1 MATTH
6 AAPTTFAEALWP
18 APGMSRT
25 LRALLLAVLGSALL
39 TLSAKIEVPFSPVPM
54 TLQTLAVLL
63 LGMAFGARLATAAV
77 LLYLAEGAV
86 GLPVFAGTPERGIG
100 LAYMMGPTGGYLVGF
115 VLAAAVSGWL
125 AERRRDLPA
134 LVLAAL
140 AGTLAIFVPGVLW
153 LAYLIGFEQ
162 SLVHGLVPFLWGALV
177 KGGIAVALGLAGA
190 AVIQR
195 RLLDRT

>member
-1 MATTH
+1 MATAQ
-6 AAPTTFAEALWP
+6 AAPTTFAEVLWP

-25 LRALLLAVLGSALL
+25 LRALLLALLGSALL
-39 TLSAKIEVPFSPVPM
+39 TLSAKIEVPFYPVPM
-54 TLQTLAVLL
+54 TLQTLVVLL
-63 LGMAFGARLATAAV
+63 LGMAFGARLAAVTV

-115 VLAAAVSGWL
+115 VLAAAVCGWL
-125 AERRRDLPA
+125 TERRRDLFGLA
-134 LVLAAL
+134 LAAV
-140 AGTLAIFVPGVLW
+140 AGTVAIFVPGVLW

-162 SLVHGLVPFLWGALV
+162 SIVHGLMPFLWGALV

-190 AVIQR
+190 AWIQK
-195 RLLDRT
+195 RLN